1 MKNGAKFSDH
11 AVLYRMNAQSGSIE
25 SVFARSGIAYR
36 VIGGLRFFDRKEI
49 KDVIAYLQL
58 VNNNNDDLRLRR
70 IINEPKRGIGETT
83 MSNAAQMAAELG
95 VSLFEVIN
103 TGGRIRA

>member
-1 MKNGAKFSDH
+1 MKDGGKFSDH
-11 AVLYRMNAQSGSIE
+11 AVLYRMNAQSGSVE
-25 SVFARSGIAYR
+25 NVFARSGIAYR
-36 VIGGLRFFDRKEI
+36 VIGGLRFFDQEI

-83 MSNAAQMAAELG
+83 MSNAAQIAAELG
-95 VSLFEVIN
+95 ISLFEVIK
-103 TGGRIRA
+103 RAE